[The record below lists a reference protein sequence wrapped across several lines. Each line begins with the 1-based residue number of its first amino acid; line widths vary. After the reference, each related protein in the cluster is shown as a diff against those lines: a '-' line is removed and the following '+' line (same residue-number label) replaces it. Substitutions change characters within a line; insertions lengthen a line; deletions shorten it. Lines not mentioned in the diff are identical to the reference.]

1 MVSDLRLIQAFLF
14 FLVGDNAWM
23 LRSSCRG
30 RLYSSRGSVLLF
42 GCFFHL
48 PVFMVTQNAVHR
60 VPSRKKEFTS
70 LLLFPSALP
79 YPHFALWNN
88 TRRQQARGGR
98 GKGREREKER
108 RREGEKERKRERE
121 RERKRE
127 RIPVGLSNPL
137 NERDNLLAVEGTVLL

>member
-1 MVSDLRLIQAFLF
+1 
-14 FLVGDNAWM
+14 M

-60 VPSRKKEFTS
+60 VPSKKKGIHE
-70 LLLFPSALP
+70 LVVIPICPALP
-79 YPHFALWNN
+79 SLCIVEQH
-88 TRRQQARGGR
+88 QAATSKRW
-98 GKGREREKER
+98 KREREREGEGEKERRREGEKERRREGEKER

-121 RERKRE
+121 RERERE
-127 RIPVGLSNPL
+127 RGY
-137 NERDNLLAVEGTVLL
+137 R